1 MKRFLFVLTLIL
13 CCGAVFASSL
23 PKGVAAGREA
33 LVRIKVIS
41 SECEQGR
48 EVKSESFGSGVII
61 DSRGYAVT
69 NHHVAGNALELYVTL
84 TDSTVVPASL
94 VGTDPLADIAVI
106 KLPDGRVYPTARIG
120 DSSAVKVGDTVYAMG
135 SPLALSQSV
144 TKGIVS
150 NTAMMFPEEFGDYM
164 TLTLDGEEVGTLVR
178 WIGHDAFIDHG
189 SSGGP
194 LVNKKGEVVGINEI
208 GLALGGAI
216 PSNLAFKVAKSIIA
230 TGDVERA
237 WIGLDVQPRLATQ
250 ADMKG
255 ALVSGVLPDSP
266 AAKAGFA
273 AGDIILSVDG
283 RPVDIAFREQV
294 PLFNGFIADLSI
306 GKEHA
311 AVVSRGGEEKTI
323 SFTPVQRERAV
334 SVPREITKL
343 GITCSDITYMSQKQ
357 MGLESRDGVIVTGV
371 LPGGPV
377 GMAKPGPGENA
388 VITSLGG
395 EKAVNRA
402 KLKEIAEKL
411 DGMALL
417 EYTKDGKKQM
427 AAINLAERTA
437 TSGGTEARKP
447 WIGIETQIMTKDLD
461 KALGIDSRGGLLV
474 TRIYPGTK
482 ASECGLEVGDVIVA
496 FNNVLIEAENP
507 GDERILSDSVRRM
520 APGTVVTLAIIR
532 DGKEAEVRVESE
544 LAPRPA
550 KEYPK
555 YISKLFEFTAR
566 NIAFSDVNKPG
577 SGAESGEGVIVE
589 SVTTGGRAAL
599 AGLKA
604 GDVITEVDGNKIGT
618 VKDLEKYLG
627 MTGKNV
633 FKIRRGVRTMFT
645 EFK

>member
-1 MKRFLFVLTLIL
+1 M
-13 CCGAVFASSL
+13 
-23 PKGVAAGREA
+23 
-33 LVRIKVIS
+33 
-41 SECEQGR
+41 
-48 EVKSESFGSGVII
+48 
-61 DSRGYAVT
+61 
-69 NHHVAGNALELYVTL
+69 
-84 TDSTVVPASL
+84 
-94 VGTDPLADIAVI
+94 
-106 KLPDGRVYPTARIG
+106 
-120 DSSAVKVGDTVYAMG
+120 
-135 SPLALSQSV
+135 
-144 TKGIVS
+144 
-150 NTAMMFPEEFGDYM
+150 
-164 TLTLDGEEVGTLVR
+164 
-178 WIGHDAFIDHG
+178 
-189 SSGGP
+189 
-194 LVNKKGEVVGINEI
+194 
-208 GLALGGAI
+208 
-216 PSNLAFKVAKSIIA
+216 
-230 TGDVERA
+230 
-237 WIGLDVQPRLATQ
+237 
-250 ADMKG
+250 
-255 ALVSGVLPDSP
+255 
-266 AAKAGFA
+266 
-273 AGDIILSVDG
+273 
-283 RPVDIAFREQV
+283 
-294 PLFNGFIADLSI
+294 
-306 GKEHA
+306 
-311 AVVSRGGEEKTI
+311 SRGGEEKTI

-343 GITCSDITYMSQKQ
+343 GITCSDITYMAQKQ
-357 MGLESRDGVIVTGV
+357 MGLEFREGVIVTGI

-395 EKAVNRA
+395 EKAVSRA
-402 KLKEIAEKL
+402 KLKEIADKL

-417 EYTKDGKKQM
+417 EYTQDGKKQM

-437 TSGGTEARKP
+437 TSGGVEAR
-447 WIGIETQIMTKDLD
+447 IGIETQIMTKDLD

-482 ASECGLEVGDVIVA
+482 AAECGLEVGDVIVA

-520 APGTVVTLAIIR
+520 AAGTVITLGIIR

-555 YISKLFEFTAR
+555 YTSKFFEFTAR
-566 NIAFSDVNKPG
+566 DIAFADVNKPG
-577 SGAESGEGVIVE
+577 SGAESGAGVIVE